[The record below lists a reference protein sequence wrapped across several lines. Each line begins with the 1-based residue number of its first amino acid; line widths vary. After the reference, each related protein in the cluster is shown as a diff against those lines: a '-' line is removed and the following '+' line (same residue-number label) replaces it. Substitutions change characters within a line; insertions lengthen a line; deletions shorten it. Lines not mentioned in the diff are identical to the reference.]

1 MRGACETAPVC
12 AQARFGHCIAKCEQT
27 LYMYGGRTM
36 GGAIE
41 SFMQFDARPLVWRSV
56 PAAEEARAPG
66 QTPAPSP
73 APPGQ
78 PKYDENQLHEF
89 YMLTTTRN
97 AEAKR
102 GNPWT

>member
-1 MRGACETAPVC
+1 LAPKV
-12 AQARFGHCIAKCEQT
+12 AKAR
-27 LYMYGGRTM
+27 
-36 GGAIE
+36 
-41 SFMQFDARPLVWRSV
+41 VWRSV
-56 PAAEEARAPG
+56 LAAEEASAPG

-78 PKYDENQLHEF
+78 PKYDENQLLEF

-97 AEAKR
+97 AEGKR